1 MHLNTVF
8 TTCLHVSM
16 LTVYKNQHTPPFRY
30 YPVETKLQTKD
41 NSSLINYIC
50 HIQNKKKKKER
61 KKPISV
67 NVPGMGGV
75 YICLCVRGWGVKAVQ
90 TL

>member
-8 TTCLHVSM
+8 ITCVHVSM

-50 HIQNKKKKKER
+50 HITLSRIKRKKKKGKN
-61 KKPISV
+61 P
-67 NVPGMGGV
+67 
-75 YICLCVRGWGVKAVQ
+75 
-90 TL
+90 